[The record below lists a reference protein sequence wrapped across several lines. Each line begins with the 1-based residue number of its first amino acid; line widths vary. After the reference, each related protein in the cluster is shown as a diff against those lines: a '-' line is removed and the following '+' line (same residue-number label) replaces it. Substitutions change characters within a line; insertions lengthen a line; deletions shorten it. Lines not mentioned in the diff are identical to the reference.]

1 MRLKGL
7 PPHRARRKVVSRI
20 PSAVIAV
27 LLPGLAGPLCSS
39 VLLQPETIAAF
50 DEYASAAEQQFS
62 RRLAGAAP
70 FLWSSELDER
80 IAALRA
86 GKVVVEPIASHGN
99 APIPGGLIHDWIASV
114 LVPNADV
121 EQVVGVVTGYDSHA
135 ETYAPSVLES
145 KILSRDGPKLHVAM
159 RMVRS
164 AGLTAVLETE
174 HDAEYDRLGE
184 GRWWGRSRSTSIR
197 EVHKVGSPDEWLSP
211 VGNDNGYLW
220 RLHTYWRFAEAYGG
234 VVAEYRTVTLTRGIP
249 SSLRWMLRPVLS
261 QLPKTSLR
269 GVMRTTREAA
279 MARAR

>member
-1 MRLKGL
+1 MASWI
-7 PPHRARRKVVSRI
+7 PCAVVAI
-20 PSAVIAV
+20 V
-27 LLPGLAGPLCSS
+27 LPGVAETLGAA

-50 DEYASAAEQQFS
+50 DEYAETAERQFS
-62 RRLAGAAP
+62 RRLAGQEP
-70 FLWSSELDER
+70 FLWASELEER
-80 IAALRA
+80 IAALRS
-86 GKVVVEPIASHGN
+86 GKVVVAPIASHGN

-114 LVPNADV
+114 LVPDVEV

-145 KILSRDGPKLHVAM
+145 KILSRDGPRLHVAM

-174 HDAEYDRLGE
+174 HDAEYDRLSA

-197 EVHKVGSPDEWLSP
+197 EVHKAGSPDEWLSP

-220 RLHTYWRFAEAYGG
+220 RLHTYWRFAEAHGG
-234 VVAEYRTVTLTRGIP
+234 VIAEYRTVTLTRGIP
-249 SSLRWMLRPVLS
+249 SSLRWVLRPVLS

-269 GVMRTTREAA
+269 TVMRTTREAA
-279 MARAR
+279 MAETR

>member
-1 MRLKGL
+1 MAAWM
-7 PPHRARRKVVSRI
+7 PCA
-20 PSAVIAV
+20 AVAV
-27 LLPGLAGPLCSS
+27 LLPGLAEPLPAA

-50 DEYASAAEQQFS
+50 DEYAEAAEEQFS
-62 RRLAGAAP
+62 KRLAGQAP
-70 FLWSSELDER
+70 FLWSSELEER
-80 IAALRA
+80 IDALRS
-86 GKVVVEPIASHGN
+86 GKVVVAPIASHGN
-99 APIPGGLIHDWIASV
+99 APIPGGLVHDWVASV
-114 LVPNADV
+114 LVPDVEV
-121 EQVVGVVTGYDSHA
+121 EQVVDVVTGYDSHA

-145 KILSRDGPKLHVAM
+145 KILSRDGPRLHVAM

-174 HDAEYDRLGE
+174 HDAEYDRHGE

-197 EVHKVGSPDEWLSP
+197 EVHKPGSPDEWLSP

-269 GVMRTTREAA
+269 AVMRTTREAA
-279 MARAR
+279 MARSR